1 VRRLAAAFHSAP
13 AALIAY
19 IAKSMPGE
27 IFIHRQRVTY
37 AQCTIGNHVYHSR
50 YLDIMEAARGEFMRA
65 LGYPLQRLQNEDY
78 IFPVVSLRM
87 KFIAPARYD
96 DELEI
101 QLTLQ
106 NVSRLRLTVRHK
118 IIGPKGQTFVE
129 AETDHVCTSIHEK
142 PKRMPQELLAACE
155 HYLI

>member
-1 VRRLAAAFHSAP
+1 
-13 AALIAY
+13 
-19 IAKSMPGE
+19 MPGE
-27 IFIHRQRVTY
+27 VFIHRQRVIY

-65 LGYPLQRLQNEDY
+65 IGYPLQRLQDEDC
-78 IFPVVSLRM
+78 IFPVISLRM

-101 QLTLQ
+101 QIRLKDVT
-106 NVSRLRLTVRHK
+106 RLRLTVHHTIASADGRK
-118 IIGPKGQTFVE
+118 LVE

-142 PKRMPQELLAACE
+142 PKRMPAELLPACE
-155 HYLI
+155 RYVVNS

>member
-1 VRRLAAAFHSAP
+1 MS
-13 AALIAY
+13 
-19 IAKSMPGE
+19 SE
-27 IFIHRQRVTY
+27 TFIHRQRVIY

-65 LGYPLQRLQNEDY
+65 LGYPLQRLQDEDY

-101 QLTLQ
+101 RLSLKD
-106 NVSRLRLTVRHK
+106 VSRLRLTVNHQ
-118 IIGPKGQTFVE
+118 IAGSEGQTFVE

-142 PKRMPQELLAACE
+142 PKRMPLELLAACE
-155 HYLI
+155 RYLVKA

>member
-1 VRRLAAAFHSAP
+1 MS
-13 AALIAY
+13 
-19 IAKSMPGE
+19 GE
-27 IFIHRQRVTY
+27 VFIHCQRVIY

-65 LGYPLQRLQNEDY
+65 IGYPLQRLQDEDC

-96 DELEI
+96 DELQI
-101 QLTLQ
+101 HITLKD
-106 NVSRLRLTVRHK
+106 VSRLRLTVIHK
-118 IIGPKGQTFVE
+118 ITGANGQTFVE
-129 AETDHVCTSIHEK
+129 AETDHVCTSVHEK

-155 HYLI
+155 RYLVGSAP

>member
-1 VRRLAAAFHSAP
+1 
-13 AALIAY
+13 
-19 IAKSMPGE
+19 MPGE
-27 IFIHRQRVTY
+27 VFVHRQRVIY

-65 LGYPLQRLQNEDY
+65 IGYPLRRLQDEDC

-101 QLTLQ
+101 HITLKD
-106 NVSRLRLTVRHK
+106 VSRLRLTVEHR
-118 IIGPKGQTFVE
+118 IIDARGKTFVE

-142 PKRMPQELLAACE
+142 PKRMPQELFAACDKFVTAKT
-155 HYLI
+155 

>member
-1 VRRLAAAFHSAP
+1 
-13 AALIAY
+13 
-19 IAKSMPGE
+19 MPGE
-27 IFIHRQRVTY
+27 IFIHRQRVIY

-65 LGYPLQRLQNEDY
+65 LGYPLQRLQDEDY
-78 IFPVVSLRM
+78 IFPVISLRM

-101 QLTLQ
+101 RLSLKD
-106 NVSRLRLTVRHK
+106 VSRLRLTVHHK
-118 IIGPKGQTFVE
+118 ITATNGQVFVE
-129 AETDHVCTSIHEK
+129 GETDHVCTSIHEK

-155 HYLI
+155 RYLVPDA

>member
-1 VRRLAAAFHSAP
+1 MA
-13 AALIAY
+13 
-19 IAKSMPGE
+19 GE
-27 IFIHRQRVTY
+27 VFVHRQRVIY

-65 LGYPLQRLQNEDY
+65 IGYPLQRLQDEDC

-96 DELEI
+96 DELQI
-101 QLTLQ
+101 HITLKD
-106 NVSRLRLTVRHK
+106 VSRLRLTVQHK
-118 IIGPKGQTFVE
+118 ITDASGKTFVE

-142 PKRMPQELLAACE
+142 PKRMPPELFAACDKF
-155 HYLI
+155 LTASS

>member
-1 VRRLAAAFHSAP
+1 
-13 AALIAY
+13 
-19 IAKSMPGE
+19 MPGE
-27 IFIHRQRVTY
+27 IFNHRQRVIY

-50 YLDIMEAARGEFMRA
+50 YLDILEGARGEFMRA
-65 LGYPLQRLQNEDY
+65 LGYPLQRLQNEDF
-78 IFPVVSLRM
+78 IFPVISLRM

-101 QLTLQ
+101 QLSLRD
-106 NVSRLRLTVRHK
+106 VSRLRMTVFHK
-118 IIGPKGQTFVE
+118 IIGPTGQTLVE

-155 HYLI
+155 RYLNAPTA